1 MKWIIFALAGIYLL
15 FCLYLFLFQEKI
27 IFRPDLAPK
36 EVKLKPQIKVSYLE
50 GLEVGR
56 VNKHSDI
63 TIFYF
68 GGNAN
73 NALQALNNLAT
84 FPYNSVTLNYP
95 GYANSKGKPSQK
107 AIFKA
112 AQIVFEKFKSK
123 KNIIIGR
130 SLGSAVASFIASR
143 YSVKGVIL
151 ITPFHSITHLA
162 KLKYPFCP
170 VRLFLRHPF
179 PTCQFIQKS
188 DAKVYILLAQNDT
201 TTPPATT
208 NKLIKCIKHLQK
220 IYTIKEAT
228 HANILEFQ
236 ETWQKLEEFI
246 EELAKGR

>member
-1 MKWIIFALAGIYLL
+1 MKWIVLGIGGVYLL

-27 IFRPDLAPK
+27 IFHPDLAPK
-36 EVKLKPQIKVSYLE
+36 EVALQLNIKVIYLD
-50 GLEVGR
+50 GIEVGM
-56 VNKHSDI
+56 VDKGSKL

-73 NALQALNNLAT
+73 NALQALNNLVK
-84 FPYNSVTLNYP
+84 FPYNSITLNYP
-95 GYANSKGKPSQK
+95 GYANSKGKPSQE
-107 AIFKA
+107 AILSA
-112 AQIVFEKFKSK
+112 AKRVFEKFKTQ
-123 KNIIIGR
+123 KNIVIGR
-130 SLGSAVASFIASR
+130 SLGSAVVSFIASNFK
-143 YSVKGVIL
+143 VDGVIL

-170 VRLFLRHPF
+170 VELFLRHPF
-179 PTCQFIQKS
+179 PTCSFIQKS

-201 TTPPATT
+201 TTPLTTT

-228 HANILEFQ
+228 HANILESQ